1 MLRHLNVCLD
11 LFDHVHNRF
20 DKKDKLRT
28 TKQIISLHIWLIIS
42 RSEDSQTMKFGQL
55 TEYNVRNM
63 YIQFEDYK
71 MVLKVRCWPLITL
84 LTLYSFNWPN
94 FIAWLP
100 LLLEILGNMCM
111 VIICFPLC
119 DFMNFEIRFSF
130 LIKPFSYITKKSR
143 QKFEYLEKRNLF

>member
-1 MLRHLNVCLD
+1 MLRHLNVCPD

-71 MVLKVRCWPLITL
+71 MVLKVRC
-84 LTLYSFNWPN
+84 
-94 FIAWLP
+94 
-100 LLLEILGNMCM
+100 
-111 VIICFPLC
+111 
-119 DFMNFEIRFSF
+119 
-130 LIKPFSYITKKSR
+130 
-143 QKFEYLEKRNLF
+143 